1 MSPAVEKILSLGT
14 EVPRIARA
22 HFANNAKWG
31 YLSSLDFPQSKGLLS
46 GAIHGSAL
54 NLHSSSSIC
63 CWSEHPDPGT
73 TEVIN
78 TSPKSSDMAVFL
90 CGEESGAFNSSGL
103 S

>member
-14 EVPRIARA
+14 EVLGIART

-31 YLSSLDFPQSKGLLS
+31 YLSSLDFHQSNGLLS
-46 GAIHGSAL
+46 GAIHSSAL
-54 NLHSSSSIC
+54 NLHSSSSIW

-78 TSPKSSDMAVFL
+78 TSAKSSDMAVFL
-90 CGEESGAFNSSGL
+90 RGVESGAFNSSGL